1 VALNITHMQI
11 LNFDEAVGQVD
22 LSMDHI
28 SLDKVFDLFVDIEL
42 EDIFI
47 LRVLVVDEDLRD
59 LLVFRYFF
67 RVGLQLV

>member
-1 VALNITHMQI
+1 MALNITHMQI